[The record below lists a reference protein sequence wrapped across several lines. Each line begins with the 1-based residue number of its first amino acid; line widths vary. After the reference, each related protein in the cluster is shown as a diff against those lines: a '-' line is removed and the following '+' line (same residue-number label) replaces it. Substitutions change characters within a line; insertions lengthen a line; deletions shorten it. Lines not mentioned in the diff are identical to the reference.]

1 VILGAGCLGKRRS
14 TASGEGG
21 AALVFDVEQRDRLVQ
36 VVLRASDDEVAS
48 VVDRIGEA
56 ICVPPDRAR
65 QCLTPWTL
73 LRSPLDDLNEP
84 QRSEMRALLDD
95 A

>member
-1 VILGAGCLGKRRS
+1 
-14 TASGEGG
+14 
-21 AALVFDVEQRDRLVQ
+21 VEQRDWLVQ
-36 VVLRASDDEVAS
+36 IVLRASDDEVAS

-56 ICVPPDRAR
+56 VCVPPDHAG